1 MILSITPLYFMPN
14 DILLAE
20 VPAGAQSANH
30 CDTLRIADHGKD
42 GRMLAVKR

>member
-20 VPAGAQSANH
+20 VLGWSAK
-30 CDTLRIADHGKD
+30 CKPL
-42 GRMLAVKR
+42 